1 VIERLDLSVAARSG
15 RSHALRLGV
24 FFVVLIA
31 LSLVPWRV
39 SPEEARTVGVAILA
53 LAALATGVVG
63 LVVRRL
69 QRHLVGLAPR
79 PVRDGLAPAAAVA
92 RPLVQQS
99 WRTIEFLSNLIR
111 RVGLTFLGLG
121 FVALWTA
128 VILLIWSSSP
138 EACSPLLSTPCHG
151 AYRGLG
157 VHPEFGQVFTLAL
170 QAAFGHRPAS
180 VLPSSLLAET
190 AETTE
195 LITGL
200 LVLSAYAGAFYGLGS
215 ARSHSPAD

>member
-1 VIERLDLSVAARSG
+1 L
-15 RSHALRLGV
+15 
-24 FFVVLIA
+24 
-31 LSLVPWRV
+31 
-39 SPEEARTVGVAILA
+39 
-53 LAALATGVVG
+53 
-63 LVVRRL
+63 
-69 QRHLVGLAPR
+69 
-79 PVRDGLAPAAAVA
+79 
-92 RPLVQQS
+92 
-99 WRTIEFLSNLIR
+99 RTIELLSQLIR

-128 VILLIWSSSP
+128 VILLIWSGSP
-138 EACSPLLSTPCHG
+138 EACSPLVSTPCHG

-157 VHPEFGQVFTLAL
+157 VHPEFGQVFTLAV

-180 VLPSSLLAET
+180 VLPSSLLAEA

-215 ARSHSPAD
+215 ARLRSASEEETR